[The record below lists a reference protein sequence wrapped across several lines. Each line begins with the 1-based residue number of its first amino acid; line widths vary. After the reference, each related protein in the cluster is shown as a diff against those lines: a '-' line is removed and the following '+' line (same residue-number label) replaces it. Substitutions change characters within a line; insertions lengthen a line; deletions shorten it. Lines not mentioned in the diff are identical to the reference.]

1 MFVFQTL
8 PKVNKELALKLMSQP
23 AKGGG
28 SGTLLGDER
37 FQGMFQNPD
46 FEIDKAADEFR

>member
-8 PKVNKELALKLMSQP
+8 PKVNKKLALKLMSQP
-23 AKGGG
+23 AKGGTN
-28 SGTLLGDER
+28 TLLGDER